1 MVGVR
6 RPTLSIDDVWFAY
19 DKTPVLRGVSLSAI
33 AGEITMIVGPS
44 GSGKTSLLKLAKGLL
59 RLQRGTIE
67 VLGAPLPRFSVRD
80 QLDPRVAYIPQQLG
94 LVRNLSVLDN
104 VLCGALARTSSL
116 RSLLKLFP
124 ADSVEEARVMIESLG
139 IGHKATEKVYALS
152 GGERQRV
159 AIARALMQQPQL
171 ILADE
176 FISQLDRV
184 TSLEIM
190 RIMQGISERGVAVVV
205 TTHELEV
212 VARSADRVVVLRG
225 GEKVLD
231 GAAADVATDELEAVM
246 RG

>member
-1 MVGVR
+1 M
-6 RPTLSIDDVWFAY
+6 SDVWFAY
-19 DKTPVLRGVSLSAI
+19 GKTPILKGVSLSSH

-59 RLQRGTIE
+59 RPQSGTIR
-67 VLGAPLPRFSVRD
+67 VLGSQLPRLNARAR
-80 QLDPRVAYIPQQLG
+80 LDPHVAYIPQQLG

-104 VLCGALARTSSL
+104 VLSGALGRVAAT

-124 ADSVEEARVMIESLG
+124 AACVDEARETLESLG
-139 IGHKATEKVYALS
+139 ISHKVNDKLYALS

-159 AIARALMQQPQL
+159 AIARALMQHPRL

-176 FISQLDRV
+176 FISQLDRA
-184 TSLEIM
+184 TSMDIM
-190 RIMQGISERGVAVVV
+190 RIMESIARRAVAVVV
-205 TTHELEV
+205 TTHELEI
-212 VARSADRVVVLRG
+212 VARCADRVVVLRD

-231 GAAADVATDELEAVM
+231 AKREDVATDQLEAVI

>member
-1 MVGVR
+1 M
-6 RPTLSIDDVWFAY
+6 SDVWFAY
-19 DKTPVLRGVSLSAI
+19 GKAPILKGVSLSSH

-59 RLQRGTIE
+59 RPQRGTIE
-67 VLGAPLPRFSVRD
+67 VLGKQLPRLSARTR
-80 QLDPRVAYIPQQLG
+80 LDPRVAYIPQQLG

-104 VLCGALARTSSL
+104 VLSGALARVDTT

-124 ADSVEEARVMIESLG
+124 TDCMDEARETLESLG
-139 IGHKATEKVYALS
+139 IGHKANEKVYALS

-159 AIARALMQQPQL
+159 AIARALIQHPRL

-184 TSLEIM
+184 SSLDMM
-190 RIMQGISERGVAVVV
+190 RIMENIARRAVAVVV
-205 TTHELEV
+205 TTHELEI
-212 VARSADRVVVLRG
+212 VARCADRVVVLRD

-231 GAAADVATDELEAVM
+231 ANREDVAPDQLEAVI